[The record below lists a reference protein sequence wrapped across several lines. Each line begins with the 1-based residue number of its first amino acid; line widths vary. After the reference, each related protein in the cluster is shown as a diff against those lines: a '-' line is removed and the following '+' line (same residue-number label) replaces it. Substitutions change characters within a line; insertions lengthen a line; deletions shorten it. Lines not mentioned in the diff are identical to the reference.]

1 MRHRP
6 GACITALNGALVMR
20 ERILGNPP
28 ADGNTA
34 SSERHLSKLQI
45 MFLTCIKRSAIALFL
60 RGWMPARA
68 VRWLFAALPLR
79 SL

>member
-1 MRHRP
+1 
-6 GACITALNGALVMR
+6 MR

-34 SSERHLSKLQI
+34 GAERQFSGLKI
-45 MFLTCIKRSAIALFL
+45 MFLTCIKRSAMALFL
-60 RGWMPARA
+60 RGWMSARA
-68 VRWLFAALPLR
+68 LRWLFAALPLR